1 MPEELNVICST
12 SPRGSDCVTSVC
24 ARAPPR
30 LAPKY
35 GPVQLKA
42 DDAIA
47 AGRTTD
53 RSAALAGRT
62 ATSALIAMATYNSR
76 FMLPI
81 LYGALTLL
89 LLYNITDWTS
99 VTIRQRFQMSIRRS
113 RSGSKTDHPFV
124 HHVAPEHENAED
136 HDQYRRH

>member
-62 ATSALIAMATYNSR
+62 ATGALIAMATYNSR

-89 LLYNITDWTS
+89 LLYNITDRTS
-99 VTIRQRFQMSIRRS
+99 VTIRQRFQKKRC
-113 RSGSKTDHPFV
+113 RSGG
-124 HHVAPEHENAED
+124 AEAG
-136 HDQYRRH
+136 QKPI